1 MVLYDP
7 CGISLKNSVSLQVY
21 KTQLERVSD
30 GWSSKMAN
38 FERLNT
44 TLRNSLTELQSENN
58 ELKSMV
64 RKIASLWETTIFQ
77 TFFDFF
83 QMNKKVSELDTTKAR
98 LRLLEQSVVVSK
110 NPEQSSKN
118 HHEKTVTPE
127 STTTSTTT
135 STKSE
140 NHRVHFDL
148 NNATTSNSAENIRKP
163 ARTSRP
169 NGRSNVHLPSD
180 ARQKLEQ
187 LVSIF
192 LANPYF
198 SNPLNSIFSE
208 CLR

>member
-1 MVLYDP
+1 
-7 CGISLKNSVSLQVY
+7 
-21 KTQLERVSD
+21 
-30 GWSSKMAN
+30 
-38 FERLNT
+38 
-44 TLRNSLTELQSENN
+44 
-58 ELKSMV
+58 
-64 RKIASLWETTIFQ
+64 
-77 TFFDFF
+77 
-83 QMNKKVSELDTTKAR
+83 MNKKVSELDTTKAR

-127 STTTSTTT
+127 STTTSSTT
-135 STKSE
+135 TKSE

-187 LVSIF
+187 LVIIF
-192 LANPYF
+192 
-198 SNPLNSIFSE
+198 
-208 CLR
+208 

>member
-1 MVLYDP
+1 
-7 CGISLKNSVSLQVY
+7 
-21 KTQLERVSD
+21 
-30 GWSSKMAN
+30 
-38 FERLNT
+38 
-44 TLRNSLTELQSENN
+44 
-58 ELKSMV
+58 
-64 RKIASLWETTIFQ
+64 
-77 TFFDFF
+77 
-83 QMNKKVSELDTTKAR
+83 MNKKVSELDTTKAR

-127 STTTSTTT
+127 STTTSSSTT
-135 STKSE
+135 TKSE

-192 LANPYF
+192 F
-198 SNPLNSIFSE
+198 SKYGFFKSTKFHFLRMRSVIIKSFYIF
-208 CLR
+208 LIPH